1 MLGVQSAFKV
11 DKLNET
17 QPGLAD
23 ILYGIS
29 PSEKRLFRVN
39 TGSEAILLSISNSVL
54 KFSDRELKIITFHD
68 IHQEMDRNEQES
80 WQKLIQILNHEIMNS
95 LAPIISTSAAL
106 KNILESKGSGAYQS
120 SDQQRDHLVEK
131 TVSGLSNIH
140 ERSEGL
146 KSFVENYKM
155 LNTIPQPV
163 ISTFMIKDLFD
174 SCKTLLEEALQSS
187 HIKCSCEI
195 NPPGMDLEADKAQI
209 LQILINLMKNSIESL
224 SAKVIEDK
232 VILLKAFY
240 TERGKTSIQVRDNG
254 KGIAPELIDQIFIP
268 FFTTRERGSGIGL
281 SLSRQIMHAHH
292 GTLSVYSIP
301 DHITVFTLTF

>member
-1 MLGVQSAFKV
+1 
-11 DKLNET
+11 
-17 QPGLAD
+17 
-23 ILYGIS
+23 
-29 PSEKRLFRVN
+29 
-39 TGSEAILLSISNSVL
+39 
-54 KFSDRELKIITFHD
+54 
-68 IHQEMDRNEQES
+68 
-80 WQKLIQILNHEIMNS
+80 
-95 LAPIISTSAAL
+95 
-106 KNILESKGSGAYQS
+106 
-120 SDQQRDHLVEK
+120 
-131 TVSGLSNIH
+131 
-140 ERSEGL
+140 
-146 KSFVENYKM
+146 M